1 MLIPVLA
8 TMIRMIW
15 FSIEYPYLWR
25 YRVKPTQDWDK
36 HSAKLWDL
44 ANAFELVGMV
54 LGLLGIGRIHTAP
67 YLIGPIGLCLLV
79 VGITIRWVAV
89 YTLGKFFTG
98 LVMIKRDHQL
108 VRNGIYKYLRH
119 PAYTGTLLAHLGLG
133 LAFSNW
139 YSLFISTVPYFLVAS
154 YRMRVEERALASA
167 FGSEYET
174 YCKTSKRLIPGVY

>member
-8 TMIRMIW
+8 TIVRLMW
-15 FSIEYPYLWR
+15 FLIEYTYLWR
-25 YRVKPTQDWDK
+25 YRVKPTQDWDR

-44 ANAFELVGMV
+44 ANAFELLGMV
-54 LGLLGIGRIHTAP
+54 LALLGIGRIHTSSNV
-67 YLIGPIGLCLLV
+67 IGPIGLGV
-79 VGITIRWVAV
+79 MIGGIAIRWVAV

-98 LVMIKRDHQL
+98 LVMIKTNHQL
-108 VRNGIYKYLRH
+108 VRTGIYKYLRH

-139 YSLFISTVPYFLVAS
+139 YTLLISTVPYLLVVS

-167 FGSEYET
+167 FGAEYTT
-174 YCKTSKRLIPGVY
+174 YCKTSRRLIPGVY